1 MGLIQIKAQTLDK
14 KYAVHQPKGRALET
28 RTCSHV
34 HINLAT
40 GAVGK
45 KRKISKLHILKNQD
59 IRNCKIVSYWA
70 ATQVREIAPKIY

>member
-14 KYAVHQPKGRALET
+14 KPVVHLTKGLALKT

-40 GAVGK
+40 GAAVK
-45 KRKISKLHILKNQD
+45 KTNISKLHILKT
-59 IRNCKIVSYWA
+59 KTLGTAGLLSYWA
-70 ATQVREIAPKIY
+70 ARQVREIAPKIY

>member
-14 KYAVHQPKGRALET
+14 KHVEHQLKGLSLKT
-28 RTCSHV
+28 RTCSHI

-40 GAVGK
+40 GAVVK
-45 KRKISKLHILKNQD
+45 KTNISKLHILKKQD

-70 ATQVREIAPKIY
+70 ARQVREIAPRIY